1 MAAIA
6 NIVLTIFSPSP
17 THFDVRVDAD
27 IDKNVDFDWDA
38 IAFPNSV
45 LPVPGGPKNRIP

>member
-1 MAAIA
+1 MKTTDGWWIAAIA

-27 IDKNVDFDWDA
+27 MLKNVDFD
-38 IAFPNSV
+38 
-45 LPVPGGPKNRIP
+45 